1 MRTEV
6 RILDDSSSEEV
17 ARNVADILLRGGIC
31 IIPTD
36 TLYGIITL
44 EQFSSSVR
52 RIFEIKRRPSSKLF
66 IRLIGEAETLR
77 TYTDQELPPS
87 IRRYWPGPLTVIFRG
102 LKEETVAVRFPD
114 DPFLAQVFSH
124 IGNRGIVAPSANISG
139 EADIF
144 DCREL
149 FATFEGLVD
158 IIVCRRGGLK
168 VTKPSTIVD
177 VTQEPWRIVRQGAL
191 EIEIEN

>member
-114 DPFLAQVFSH
+114 DPFLARVFSH

>member
-52 RIFEIKRRPSSKLF
+52 RIYEIKRRPSSKLF
-66 IRLIGEAETLR
+66 IRLIGETETLR
-77 TYTDQELPPS
+77 AYTDQELPPS
-87 IRRYWPGPLTVIFRG
+87 VRRYWPGPLTVIVRG

-114 DPFLAQVFSH
+114 DPFLARVFSH

-139 EADIF
+139 EADIL

-149 FATFEGLVD
+149 IATFEGLVD
-158 IIVCRRGGLK
+158 LIVCRRGGLK
-168 VTKPSTIVD
+168 VTQPSTIVD

>member
-114 DPFLAQVFSH
+114 DPFLARVFSR

-139 EADIF
+139 EADIL

-149 FATFEGLVD
+149 IATFEGLVD